1 MQNDNENG
9 VSARRKVRPAELL
22 VLFWE
27 FFKIAALV
35 VGGGYAILL
44 VAEDVF
50 AKKLKWLRDNELAE
64 MLVLIQT
71 IPGLLAGNIA
81 IYIGHRRA
89 GVIGAITALFG
100 VALPSYLIISLVAT
114 GFAFI
119 PVDSP
124 VLLCMFRSV
133 RAALAGLMLV
143 AFVRLWRQ
151 AVRDYAQLALFILC
165 ALSIALF
172 HIAPGWLILAGL
184 MFGPL
189 YCLLICRRM
198 PAASELQGG
207 GK

>member
-1 MQNDNENG
+1 MPTDTGRQ
-9 VSARRKVRPAELL
+9 VRPRELL
-22 VLFWE
+22 ILFWE

-50 AKKLKWLRDNELAE
+50 AKKLKWLRDNELVE

-89 GVIGAITALFG
+89 GMLGAVVALFG
-100 VALPSYLIISLVAT
+100 VALPSYLIITLVAT

-124 VLLCMFRSV
+124 VLLCMFRGV
-133 RAALAGLMLV
+133 RSALAGLMLV
-143 AFVRLWRQ
+143 AFLRLWKQ

-165 ALSIALF
+165 ALSIALL

-184 MFGPL
+184 VFGPV
-189 YCLLICRRM
+189 YCLLVCRSM
-198 PAASELQGG
+198 PPASELQGG
-207 GK
+207 GR

>member
-1 MQNDNENG
+1 MTDTKE
-9 VSARRKVRPAELL
+9 KEPAQSIKAHELFI
-22 VLFWE
+22 LFWE

-50 AKKLKWLRDNELAE
+50 AKRLKWLRDNELAE
-64 MLVLIQT
+64 MLALIQT

-81 IYIGHRRA
+81 IYIGHRKA
-89 GVIGAITALFG
+89 GMLGAIVALFG
-100 VALPSYLIISLVAT
+100 VALPSYLIITLVAT

-124 VLLCMFRSV
+124 ILVCLFRSV

-143 AFVRLWRQ
+143 AFVRLYKQ
-151 AVRDYAQLALFILC
+151 AVKDYAQMALFLAC

-172 HIAPGWLILAGL
+172 HIAPGWLILTGLLAG
-184 MFGPL
+184 PA
-189 YCLLICRRM
+189 YCLLICRNM
-198 PAASELQGG
+198 PASAELQGG
-207 GK
+207 AK

>member
-1 MQNDNENG
+1 MTDKNEAEP
-9 VSARRKVRPAELL
+9 ARSIKAHELFI
-22 VLFWE
+22 LFWE

-50 AKKLKWLRDNELAE
+50 AKRLKWLRDNELAE
-64 MLVLIQT
+64 MLALIQT

-89 GVIGAITALFG
+89 GMLGAIVALFG
-100 VALPSYLIISLVAT
+100 VALPSYLIITLVAT

-124 VLLCMFRSV
+124 ILLCMFRSV

-143 AFVRLWRQ
+143 AFFRLYKQ
-151 AVRDYAQLALFILC
+151 AVKDYVQMALFLIC

-172 HIAPGWLILAGL
+172 HIAPGWLILTGLLAG
-184 MFGPL
+184 PA
-189 YCLLICRRM
+189 YCLLICRDM
-198 PAASELQGG
+198 PAAAKLQGG
-207 GK
+207 AK

>member
-1 MQNDNENG
+1 MTDNNEKE
-9 VSARRKVRPAELL
+9 SARSIKASELFI
-22 VLFWE
+22 LFWE

-64 MLVLIQT
+64 MLALIQT

-81 IYIGHRRA
+81 IYIGHRKA
-89 GVIGAITALFG
+89 GMLGAIVALFG
-100 VALPSYLIISLVAT
+100 VALPSYLIITLVAT

-143 AFVRLWRQ
+143 AFVRLYKQ
-151 AVRDYAQLALFILC
+151 AVKDYAQIALFLVC

-172 HIAPGWLILAGL
+172 HIAPGWLILTGLLAG
-184 MFGPL
+184 PA
-189 YCLLICRRM
+189 YCLLVCRNM

-207 GK
+207 SK

>member
-1 MQNDNENG
+1 MTDNNEKE
-9 VSARRKVRPAELL
+9 SARSIKASELFI
-22 VLFWE
+22 LFWE

-64 MLVLIQT
+64 MLALIQT

-81 IYIGHRRA
+81 IYIGHRKA
-89 GVIGAITALFG
+89 GMLGAIVALFG
-100 VALPSYLIISLVAT
+100 VALPSYLIITLVAT

-143 AFVRLWRQ
+143 AFVRLYKQ
-151 AVRDYAQLALFILC
+151 AVKDYAQMALFLVC

-172 HIAPGWLILAGL
+172 HIAPGWLILTGLLAG
-184 MFGPL
+184 PA
-189 YCLLICRRM
+189 YCLLVCRNM
-198 PAASELQGG
+198 PAASERQGG
-207 GK
+207 SK

>member
-1 MQNDNENG
+1 MTDNNEKE
-9 VSARRKVRPAELL
+9 SARSIKARELFI
-22 VLFWE
+22 LFWE

-64 MLVLIQT
+64 MLALIQT

-81 IYIGHRRA
+81 IYIGHRKA
-89 GVIGAITALFG
+89 GMLGAIVALFG
-100 VALPSYLIISLVAT
+100 VALPSYLIITLVAT
-114 GFAFI
+114 GFALI

-143 AFVRLWRQ
+143 AFARLYKQ
-151 AVRDYAQLALFILC
+151 AVKDYAQMALFLVC

-172 HIAPGWLILAGL
+172 HIAPGWLILTGLLAG
-184 MFGPL
+184 PA
-189 YCLLICRRM
+189 YCLLVCRKM
-198 PAASELQGG
+198 PAAAELQGG
-207 GK
+207 SK